1 MKRFSAALAAA
12 LALVPV
18 VTAAAVISVSPP
30 TLVLQIG
37 GKVFGKV
44 NASAASS
51 HLALAPSTCF
61 STAGSPRDIL
71 RATGVNKSESGK
83 FTTLSVDTPLP
94 VGHPHQAEPPAG
106 TLAGCADLSVS
117 QVLLRCGFFGVGRL
131 STDRV

>member
-83 FTTLSVDTPLP
+83 FTTLSVD
-94 VGHPHQAEPPAG
+94 VRAQHPGTCVIKFQSESHFASIEVKVKPEEP
-106 TLAGCADLSVS
+106 
-117 QVLLRCGFFGVGRL
+117 
-131 STDRV
+131 